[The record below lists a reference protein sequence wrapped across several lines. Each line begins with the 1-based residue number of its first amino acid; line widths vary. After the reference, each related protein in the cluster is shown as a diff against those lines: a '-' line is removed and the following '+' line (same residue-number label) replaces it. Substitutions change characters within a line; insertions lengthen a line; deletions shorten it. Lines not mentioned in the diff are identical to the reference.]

1 MQTVIGVTF
10 RSATKLYY
18 FDPVDNKGIKV
29 GDMVVVETTRGMEV
43 GRVIV
48 AYKEI
53 EPDPQ
58 ILPIKPIV
66 KVMDEKDLLKI
77 KENKQRERDAHKI
90 CAKKVKEHELDMK
103 LIDAQYTFD
112 NTKVIFYFVSDGRID
127 FRALVKD
134 LAAIF
139 KMRIEL
145 RQIGVRDAAKMK
157 GGLGTCGRVMCC
169 SSYMHEFTP
178 VSIKMAK
185 TQNLSL
191 NPNKISGSC
200 GRLMCCLNNENETY
214 IALNKNLPNPGDV
227 VKTMDNL
234 NAVVQSVNVLRQSVK
249 IIVDVEKD
257 EKEIRTVEIKDIKFK
272 PSKRKHM
279 ELSKE
284 ELKELKELEA
294 LED

>member
-18 FDPVDNKGIKV
+18 FDPMDNKDIKK

-43 GRVIV
+43 GRVILS
-48 AYKEI
+48 YSEI

-77 KENKQRERDAHKI
+77 KENRKREREAHKI
-90 CAKKVKEHELDMK
+90 CAEKVKEHGLDMK

-112 NTKVIFYFVSDGRID
+112 NTKVIFYFVSNGRID

-139 KMRIEL
+139 RMRIEL
-145 RQIGVRDAAKMK
+145 RQIGVRDAAKMT
-157 GGLGTCGRVMCC
+157 GGLGPCGRVMCC
-169 SSYMHEFTP
+169 SSYMHDFAP

-191 NPNKISGSC
+191 NPSKISGSC

-214 IALNKNLPNPGDV
+214 IDLNKNLPNVGDV
-227 VKTMDNL
+227 VKTIDNL

-249 IIVDVEKD
+249 IIVDVDKD
-257 EKEIRTVEIKDIKFK
+257 EKEVRTVEIKDIKFK
-272 PSKRKHM
+272 PSRKRHQ

>member
-1 MQTVIGVTF
+1 MQTIIGVTF
-10 RSATKLYY
+10 RSTGKLYY
-18 FDPVDNKGIKV
+18 FDPMGNKDIKK
-29 GDMVVVETTRGMEV
+29 GDRVVVETTRGIEV
-43 GRVIV
+43 GRVV
-48 AYKEI
+48 VTCKEI

-66 KVMDEKDLLKI
+66 KVMDENDLLKL
-77 KENKQRERDAHKI
+77 KENKQKEREAHKI
-90 CAKKVKEHELDMK
+90 CVKKVKEHGLDMK
-103 LIDAQYTFD
+103 LIDVQYTFD

-139 KMRIEL
+139 RMRIEL

-157 GGLGTCGRVMCC
+157 GGLGPCGRVMCC
-169 SSYMHEFTP
+169 SAYIHEFAP

-191 NPNKISGSC
+191 NPGKISGSC

-214 IALNKNLPNPGDV
+214 IELNKNLPNIGDV
-227 VKTMDNL
+227 VKTIDNL
-234 NAVVQSVNVLRQSVK
+234 NAIVQSVNVLRQTVK
-249 IIVDVEKD
+249 IIVDIEKD
-257 EKEIRTVEIKDIKFK
+257 EKEIRTVGIKEIKFK
-272 PSKRKHM
+272 PSRRKQL